1 VRPGNRS
8 GQAEAPGRSD
18 PSRPAPRP
26 ERHVRSCHDPPA
38 SASAGRRISRA
49 RQDDEDL
56 VVLVDVLL
64 AVV

>member
-1 VRPGNRS
+1 
-8 GQAEAPGRSD
+8 
-18 PSRPAPRP
+18 
-26 ERHVRSCHDPPA
+26 VRSCHDPPA

-64 AVV
+64 AAGRTAAAGLIRRAGRTTMTGC